1 MALDYQP
8 MYVLAS
14 GMSLEQRRLDVVAN
28 NIANA
33 DTPGFKKDFLSA
45 LAYYTPD
52 ATKEPGNAPDNP
64 SNNYVYPI
72 MEKIYTNYTEGP
84 IKKTDNPLDL
94 AINGKGFFK
103 VMNDKGEI
111 FYQRRGDFQLDKNG
125 YLVNHYGMKVL
136 GPNNQPIQI
145 PPIATSIHISPQGNV
160 FITTQGTNETP
171 SQVGTIGLVDLTNPQ
186 KAGNDLYTAQNATP
200 DTTSTLIQG
209 ALEGSNVNPVR
220 EMVQLIDLSKAYQ
233 IYGNLVKGL
242 ETIQSKVSNNFG

>member
-14 GMSLEQRRLDVVAN
+14 GISLEQRRLDVVAN

-103 VMNDKGEI
+103 VMNGKGFFKVMNGKGEI

-136 GPNNQPIQI
+136 GPKNQPIQI
-145 PPIATSIHISPQGNV
+145 PPIATSIHISPK
-160 FITTQGTNETP
+160 ETCLLP
-171 SQVGTIGLVDLTNPQ
+171 L
-186 KAGNDLYTAQNATP
+186 KAPTKHL
-200 DTTSTLIQG
+200 L
-209 ALEGSNVNPVR
+209 
-220 EMVQLIDLSKAYQ
+220 K
-233 IYGNLVKGL
+233 
-242 ETIQSKVSNNFG
+242 

>member
-14 GMSLEQRRLDVVAN
+14 GMSLEQRRLNVVAN

-33 DTPGFKKDFLSA
+33 DTPAFKKDFLSA
-45 LAYYTPD
+45 LAYYTPN
-52 ATKEPGNAPDNP
+52 ATREPGSSPQNP

-84 IKKTDNPLDL
+84 IKKTENPLDL
-94 AINGKGFFK
+94 AINGGGFFK
-103 VMNDKGEI
+103 VMNDNGQI
-111 FYQRRGDFQLDKNG
+111 LYQRRGDFQLDKNG

-136 GPNNQPIQI
+136 GPTNQPIQI
-145 PPIATSIHISPQGNV
+145 PPIATSVHISPQGGV

-171 SQVGTIGLVDLTNPQ
+171 SQVGNIGLVDLTNPE
-186 KAGNDLYTAQNATP
+186 KAGNDFYTAKNETP
-200 DTTSTLIQG
+200 DNSSTLIQG

-233 IYGNLVKGL
+233 VYGNLVKGL
-242 ETIQSKVSNNFG
+242 ETTQSKVSNNFG

>member
-14 GMSLEQRRLDVVAN
+14 GMTLEQRKLDIVAN
-28 NIANA
+28 NIANV

-45 LAYYTPD
+45 MAYYTPN
-52 ATKEPGNAPDNP
+52 ATEEPGNASNNP

-72 MEKIYTNYTEGP
+72 MEKIYTNYQEGP

-103 VMNDKGEI
+103 VMNDNGQI

-125 YLVNHYGMKVL
+125 YIVNHYGMKLL
-136 GPNNQPIQI
+136 GPKNAPIQVS
-145 PPIATSIHISPQGNV
+145 PLATSINISPQGNV

-171 SQVGTIGLVDLTNPQ
+171 IQVGSIELVDLTNPE
-186 KAGNDLYTAQNATP
+186 KAGNDLYTSQNAVP
-200 DTTSTLIQG
+200 DNTSTLIQG

-220 EMVQLIDLSKAYQ
+220 EMVRLIDLSKAYQ
-233 IYGNLVKGL
+233 VYGNLERGL
-242 ETIQSKVSNNFG
+242 ESTQSKVSNNFG